1 MKSGWAD
8 WPVIRRAQTVKFNS
22 SLQVG
27 AKPDA
32 GSLRLVQEAGYG
44 TTSRVTRIG
53 LKGPP

>member
-32 GSLRLVQEAGYG
+32 GSLRLGQEAGYG
-44 TTSRVTRIG
+44 TTSRVTKKR
-53 LKGPP
+53 P